1 MLLCRGEER
10 LVRHDRVAEDEQR
23 HEVEEALVVDRA
35 WQSLGD
41 HEAEAY
47 DPKTD
52 RWTSL
57 AKHPTGFH
65 AAAAFANGPSVY
77 IVGGNAGCGGDKP
90 LATVQA
96 LRLP

>member
-1 MLLCRGEER
+1 MRKTF
-10 LVRHDRVAEDEQR
+10 DE
-23 HEVEEALVVDRA
+23 V
-35 WQSLGD
+35 
-41 HEAEAY
+41 EAY

-65 AAAAFANGPSVY
+65 AAAAFANGASAY
-77 IVGGNAGCGGDKP
+77 IVGGNAGCGGEKP
-90 LATVQA
+90 LATIQA